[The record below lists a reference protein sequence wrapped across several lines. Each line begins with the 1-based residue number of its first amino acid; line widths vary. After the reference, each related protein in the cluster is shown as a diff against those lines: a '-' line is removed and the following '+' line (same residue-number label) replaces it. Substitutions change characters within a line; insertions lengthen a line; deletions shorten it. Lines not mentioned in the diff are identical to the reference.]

1 MLPIGEVF
9 FIFSSRSFADTFS
22 FETQLKAKL
31 LDGSFFVDIRFI
43 IGCELYVLIAI
54 STGS

>member
-1 MLPIGEVF
+1 MLPIVEAF
-9 FIFSSRSFADTFS
+9 SIFSSRNFADTFP

-31 LDGSFFVDIRFI
+31 LDGFVFVDISFI
-43 IGCELYVLIAI
+43 LGCELYFLIAI